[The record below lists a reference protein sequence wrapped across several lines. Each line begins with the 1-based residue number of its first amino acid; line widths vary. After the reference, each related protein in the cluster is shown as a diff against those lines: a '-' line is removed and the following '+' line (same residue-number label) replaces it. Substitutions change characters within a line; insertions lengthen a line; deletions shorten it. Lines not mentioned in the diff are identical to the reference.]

1 MKSANF
7 CHLVNY
13 FVLFTQFSLFQ
24 IYAKPRVSFLP
35 NKSQVKE
42 IVLENDVYSYKIAID
57 NAVKL
62 VHVIDK
68 TSDYDYMK
76 DSGSLIFTSS
86 PDPGFWL
93 DNVGYQLFTVEE
105 FTKGDRKGV
114 SIRQQ
119 SSYVE
124 NSWVV
129 EQDFSIGDDHEL
141 YWKSAITSTA
151 TGGRS
156 YRDPRTRS
164 SYIRFPVIQDLEIGD
179 RDDLSIFLPTE
190 TYFRRY
196 ARSYPTYCINNQDD
210 YIFHLFPNYTDPKV
224 PTDVFN
230 IKEDRGV
237 YFHVINTSFSW
248 LFKDKD
254 DFHGKQFR
262 LTQEPGEKTVVMDS
276 RIGPHKGDWHK
287 AFDAYKKHV
296 YSIFDFKYYNRPVQE
311 YYRKQFVSHFTFLY
325 GHDIYNP
332 KINQFDI
339 DRFLDEGEL
348 NFGGYDYMLLWHD
361 YPRMGVDNRN
371 QFSMYEDLP
380 GGLKGLKSLVDK
392 AHQRGVKVYLPY
404 KPWDIM
410 VKDQNHYEE
419 EAKISK
425 AIGADGIFLDT
436 MKDSEIAFREAL
448 DAVNPDNVFASE
460 GRPGFEDAQL
470 VTGSWNQ
477 VGTQTN
483 VMPSIDLFRFLLPK
497 HNVHNISR
505 NSRNRQALVH
515 NALFNGTGFIVWEDI
530 FGEIN
535 KYTWIERIMVHRYS
549 RIIRENSDAY
559 LTDNPIPL
567 VKDFREDIYI
577 NAFPVANKCVY
588 TVYQNDH
595 DNVSREA
602 TLNEGS
608 ASKFQGPGGRDLR
621 GRVPRL
627 IGPFLEVDHPQ
638 NWHYVDVWNHRA
650 LAKELVDGKTRLV
663 FLEEAEDK
671 ISCVVGMPENLSVE
685 QNNDEIKI
693 KITKPIDETRL
704 QINTVDNLNM
714 MEEEQMSLPAA
725 DTTINISDL
734 DLDYPHKVLVKLMKE
749 ELMIDQIVVDA
760 GWYGFKSK

>member
-1 MKSANF
+1 
-7 CHLVNY
+7 
-13 FVLFTQFSLFQ
+13 
-24 IYAKPRVSFLP
+24 
-35 NKSQVKE
+35 
-42 IVLENDVYSYKIAID
+42 
-57 NAVKL
+57 
-62 VHVIDK
+62 
-68 TSDYDYMK
+68 
-76 DSGSLIFTSS
+76 
-86 PDPGFWL
+86 
-93 DNVGYQLFTVEE
+93 
-105 FTKGDRKGV
+105 
-114 SIRQQ
+114 
-119 SSYVE
+119 
-124 NSWVV
+124 
-129 EQDFSIGDDHEL
+129 
-141 YWKSAITSTA
+141 
-151 TGGRS
+151 
-156 YRDPRTRS
+156 
-164 SYIRFPVIQDLEIGD
+164 
-179 RDDLSIFLPTE
+179 
-190 TYFRRY
+190 
-196 ARSYPTYCINNQDD
+196 
-210 YIFHLFPNYTDPKV
+210 
-224 PTDVFN
+224 
-230 IKEDRGV
+230 
-237 YFHVINTSFSW
+237 
-248 LFKDKD
+248 
-254 DFHGKQFR
+254 
-262 LTQEPGEKTVVMDS
+262 
-276 RIGPHKGDWHK
+276 
-287 AFDAYKKHV
+287 
-296 YSIFDFKYYNRPVQE
+296 
-311 YYRKQFVSHFTFLY
+311 
-325 GHDIYNP
+325 
-332 KINQFDI
+332 
-339 DRFLDEGEL
+339 
-348 NFGGYDYMLLWHD
+348 
-361 YPRMGVDNRN
+361 
-371 QFSMYEDLP
+371 MYEDLP

-577 NAFPVANKCVY
+577 NAFPVVNKCVY